1 MPLNL
6 YEILE
11 VKPDASQEEIK
22 KAYRRLVRLYHPD
35 SGTPPNSDKSFH
47 EIQEAYEVLGDIEKR
62 KTFDDKEGY
71 SGWRR
76 ESIDAYQRAQ
86 AHAKENHIRTEVID
100 EKQERSWS
108 NLQSEA
114 RDGDELSGLNAYR
127 FGNQK
132 KRKKAESFAAS
143 DKKDSAAEPKSN
155 FFRKASNTLFESIR
169 GLVDSEDKTTSK
181 PKKPVNSSPRRGIR
195 SYRFTIDALESV
207 QGTYREVVL
216 DEDNGPRVIR
226 VKIPA
231 NTTDGSSLKVNC
243 PQTSVHPARTLK
255 VKIEIEPHDFVEREG
270 IDLTVKIP
278 ITLGEALRGA
288 ELEVPTMEGPI
299 RIRIPEGWTDRKKLR
314 VRGRGVEDEENSR
327 KGDLFVQTLTVAPDE
342 INDAARRAA
351 DALDECYYRDV
362 RANVPK
368 SLVPRKKNSP
378 PK

>member
-1 MPLNL
+1 MPSNF
-6 YEILE
+6 YDILE
-11 VKPDASQEEIK
+11 VKPDASQEDIK
-22 KAYRRLVRLYHPD
+22 KAYRKLVRLYHPD
-35 SGTPPNSDKSFH
+35 SGNPPSKEKSFH
-47 EIQEAYEVLGDIEKR
+47 QIQEAYEVLGDAKKR
-62 KTFDDKEGY
+62 KKFDEKEGF
-71 SGWRR
+71 SGWRK
-76 ESIDAYQRAQ
+76 ESLDAYQRAQ
-86 AHAKENHIRTEVID
+86 AQARDNHVRTEVID

-143 DKKDSAAEPKSN
+143 AKSEAQSEPRQNFFQKASSNLFNRIKDAIEPDEPSKANARKSN
-155 FFRKASNTLFESIR
+155 NNA
-169 GLVDSEDKTTSK
+169 
-181 PKKPVNSSPRRGIR
+181 PRRGIR

-207 QGTYREVVL
+207 QGTHREVIL

-226 VKIPA
+226 VKIPP
-231 NTTDGSSLKVNC
+231 NTPDGSSLKVNC
-243 PQTSVHPARTLK
+243 PQTGVHPARTLK

-270 IDLTVKIP
+270 LDLTVKIP

-314 VRGRGVEDEENSR
+314 VRGRGIVDDENSQ

-362 RANVPK
+362 RASVPK
-368 SLVPRKKNSP
+368 SLVPRKKSASTS
-378 PK
+378 